1 MLLNCEQGVC
11 ERQKGR
17 PMQLHS
23 RGVELMVELQDAADR
38 ADQLSPEEIR
48 QLLLETATVLGDL
61 LKRDIP
67 SIRSPSR

>member
-1 MLLNCEQGVC
+1 
-11 ERQKGR
+11 
-17 PMQLHS
+17 MQLHS
-23 RGVELMVELQDAADR
+23 RGVELVVELQDAADR

-67 SIRSPSR
+67 SIKSPSR